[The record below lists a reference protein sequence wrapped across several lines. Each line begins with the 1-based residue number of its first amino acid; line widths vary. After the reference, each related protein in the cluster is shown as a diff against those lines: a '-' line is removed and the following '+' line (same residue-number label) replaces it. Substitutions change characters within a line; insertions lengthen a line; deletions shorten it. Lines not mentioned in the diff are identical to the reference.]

1 MRVFL
6 QEHKL
11 SMSCFY
17 GSVLLT
23 FFGPMFLELKIELP
37 RRSGENVPPFQL
49 FAFFRV
55 LRGVIETVRRFVSSR
70 VLGAYACD

>member
-1 MRVFL
+1 
-6 QEHKL
+6 
-11 SMSCFY
+11 MSCFY

-55 LRGVIETVRRFVSSR
+55 LRGVIETVRRVWAFVSSR